1 MTSPFCFAYATF
13 LPVSM
18 ILLGAIYDLCPLTD
32 QIGMGEQRFE
42 LYHVKTLAGP
52 TTRKLKK
59 MIASVF
65 NSDTN
70 DFYSLLKPIEREFNL
85 KYWGRI
91 DMINEHSIAF
101 VDKETRQPVVFKV
114 SRLRKSSLAELAAQ
128 KVASELGDVTDV
140 ETIIGQCS
148 IPATLRSILLRHL

>member
-1 MTSPFCFAYATF
+1 
-13 LPVSM
+13 M

-52 TTRKLKK
+52 ATRKLKK

-85 KYWGRI
+85 KYWGRL
-91 DMINEHSIAF
+91 DMIDERSIAF
-101 VDKETRQPVVFKV
+101 VNKETHQPVVFKV
-114 SRLRKSSLAELAAQ
+114 SKLRKGSLAELAAQ
-128 KVASELGDVTDV
+128 RVASELGNITEIESLVAQ
-140 ETIIGQCS
+140 GL
-148 IPATLRSILLRHL
+148 IPVTLRNILLKHL

>member
-52 TTRKLKK
+52 ATRKLKK

-101 VDKETRQPVVFKV
+101 VRNSWGCPSIGKPTKIYGHMEK
-114 SRLRKSSLAELAAQ
+114 SRKSY
-128 KVASELGDVTDV
+128 G
-140 ETIIGQCS
+140 
-148 IPATLRSILLRHL
+148 R